1 MGNEAMTT
9 FADGIDVLIDLY
21 QHGTSDKIY
30 KLSREAFMSLI
41 AAMIDSYGGANN
53 MSSED
58 TLEMM
63 DQLVSAMKEIHS
75 KLGAM

>member
-1 MGNEAMTT
+1 MNEIEIKKAIEVLNKLHESGAM
-9 FADGIDVLIDLY
+9 
-21 QHGTSDKIY
+21 DKIT
-30 KLSREAFMSLI
+30 KLDAGAFMSLT
-41 AAMIDSYGGANN
+41 ATVIDYYGSMNN